1 MRMKRRSF
9 IAGWVPGVLL
19 LAPMSVAALGV
30 VPRLGRYAM
39 LAFNPN
45 TFRVGA
51 FELVSATSYR
61 GNGGREG
68 TYRFDGSTIAWL
80 SGPHR
85 DEGYLGEFTTTR
97 DGKTHRITL
106 MRRAGPGTR
115 EILIGTNSV
124 D

>member
-1 MRMKRRSF
+1 MRRLSF
-9 IAGWVPGVLL
+9 IAVSVLAIL
-19 LAPMSVAALGV
+19 FLAPASVTGQGPA
-30 VPRLGRYAM
+30 PRLGRYAM

-45 TFRVGA
+45 IFRVGA
-51 FELVSATSYR
+51 FELVTATTYR

-68 TYRFDGSTIAWL
+68 IYRFDGGTIAWL

-115 EILIGTNSV
+115 EVLIGTNSV

>member
-1 MRMKRRSF
+1 MKASPF
-9 IAGWVPGVLL
+9 LALSVLMVLL
-19 LAPMSVAALGV
+19 VAPVCVNGQGEA
-30 VPRLGRYAM
+30 PRLGRYAM

-45 TFRVGA
+45 TFRVGS
-51 FELVSATSYR
+51 FELMTATTYR

-68 TYRFDGSTIAWL
+68 TYRFDGNAIAWL

-85 DEGYLGEFTTTR
+85 DEGYLGEFRTTR

-106 MRRAGPGTR
+106 MRRAGQGTR
-115 EILIGTNSV
+115 EILIGTNSI